1 MKGGGKCSGDP
12 MKITGMQIGK
22 YYIGECAYSGNFYVY
37 KVCSPSDIT
46 DCDDLLAKVYK
57 ITEKGWITE
66 KVLETETAHMY
77 YINSLGIAPKFYGLK
92 FINYNDGLYG
102 ILLMEHYGG
111 KDLKNS
117 GTLDELLHDLTE
129 SGYDMTIDEKGI
141 KSKIKQLLDILYD
154 HNLQYNDLHSH
165 NFLYKKIDDTYE
177 FKIIDFG
184 DVTVIPADKR
194 IRRNYEIE
202 IVSTKGSIDVSRG
215 GGKKYKR
222 KSKTRKYFKLH
233 E

>member
-22 YYIGECAYSGNFYVY
+22 YHIGECAYSSNFYVY

-46 DCDDLLAKVYK
+46 DCDDLLAKVYQ

-66 KVLETETAHMY
+66 KVLETETEHMY

-92 FINYNDGLYG
+92 FINYNDSLYG

-117 GTLDELLHDLTE
+117 GTLDDLLHDLTE

-184 DVTVIPADKR
+184 DITVIPDKR

-215 GGKKYKR
+215 GGKYKR

-233 E
+233 